1 MHEQLESV
9 PAELEP
15 DGSLGN
21 HVNQILQG
29 TQRAST
35 LQPEHAGLIDDA
47 FARWKEDPGSVE
59 STWQSFFMGFEL
71 GVQQQP
77 VAAATN
83 GTAPAEKRAKALS
96 KAPGD
101 VLAQARIYNLLF
113 AYRTLGHYIAD
124 LDPLKF
130 NRGEMPE
137 LGLEFFGFGDQ
148 DLDQVFDSGK
158 LAGGGERTLR
168 EIVGLL
174 RDTYCGKVGVEYMHI
189 QNFEI
194 RRWVRD
200 KVEGNCNRPEFD
212 AEKKQRILNGLL
224 EAEGF
229 ERFLHTKYTGQK
241 RFSLE
246 GAETL
251 IPVLDAVVDACPNLG
266 LEQIIMGMAH
276 RGRLNVLANI
286 LGKDYHFLFA
296 EFSENYVQQSE
307 LGDGDVKYHLGFESK
322 VRASNGDLIG
332 ISLAPNPSH
341 LEAVAPVV
349 QGKARA
355 WQRRLAD
362 TDERK
367 AVLPILIHGDGAIAG
382 QGIVMETLNMSQ
394 LDGYKT
400 GGTVHVVINNQIG
413 FTTMPQ
419 DARSSAYCT
428 SVAKMLGVPIIHVN
442 GDDAFS
448 AVYAIEMA
456 LEFRQKFHKD
466 IFVDIVCYRR
476 YGHNEGDEPSFTQP
490 HVYKAI
496 KEHPRA
502 SERIFKGMVDCGEMC
517 QIDATDF
524 RKKFEERLLKALE
537 ESKAYAK
544 RLNPQIRKPVYCP
557 ALMEPVETKVTRET
571 LLKVG
576 GAISREPESI
586 KVNPKIKRLLGL
598 RRDMLEGKSKIDWA
612 FAEHLAFG
620 TLLEQG
626 IPVRLSGQDS
636 RRGTFSQRHSSFYDV
651 ATRERYIPLKHISE
665 DQAAFCVYNSPLSE
679 YAVMGFDYGYDLDY
693 PNALIIWEAQFGD
706 FVNGAQIMMDQYL
719 MSGETKWGVT
729 SSLVLLLP
737 HGMEGQG
744 PEHSSGRME
753 RFLQGCAED
762 NLVLANCTMPHN
774 YFHLMRRQKLRSV
787 RKPLIVFTPK
797 MHLRTPLSEVSDF
810 TDQNFEEI
818 LPDPKKP
825 EDAKR
830 IVFCSGKV
838 WFDLDKHRDEA
849 GITDT
854 AIIRLEQI
862 YPLHREKLK
871 NILARHA
878 AHDYVWCQEEN
889 VNMGAWM
896 HIRRKLSE
904 LTGHDVKYSGRDAS
918 ASPATGARAIHM
930 LEQQELVEK
939 AFTV

>member
-1 MHEQLESV
+1 MHEQIDSV
-9 PAELEP
+9 PANAEAGKHLSELA
-15 DGSLGN
+15 DGA
-21 HVNQILQG
+21 
-29 TQRAST
+29 QRAST
-35 LQPEHAGLIDDA
+35 LQPAHAELIEEA
-47 FARWKEDPGSVE
+47 YARWKDDPGSVE
-59 STWQSFFMGFEL
+59 PSWQSFFMGFEL
-71 GVQQQP
+71 GTQQP
-77 VAAATN
+77 PAAAPDAA
-83 GTAPAEKRAKALS
+83 GGDTAPPLA

-101 VLAQARIYNLLF
+101 VLKQAHIYNLLF

-137 LGLEFFGFGDQ
+137 LGIEYFKFSPD
-148 DLDQVFDSGK
+148 DLDRVFDSGK
-158 LAGGGERTLR
+158 LAGGGDRTLR
-168 EIVGLL
+168 EIVEIL
-174 RDTYCGKVGVEYMHI
+174 RETYCGKVGIEYMHI

-200 KVEGNCNRPEFD
+200 RVEGSRNQPD
-212 AEKKQRILNGLL
+212 YGPEKKQRILTGLL

-251 IPVLDAVVDACPNLG
+251 IPVLDAVVDACPG
-266 LEQIIMGMAH
+266 HGIQQIVMGMAH
-276 RGRLNVLANI
+276 RGRLNVLANLI
-286 LGKDYHFLFA
+286 GKDYHFLFA

-307 LGDGDVKYHLGFESK
+307 LGDGDVKYHLGFESMVK
-322 VRASNGDLIG
+322 AGSGEQIG

-341 LEAVAPVV
+341 LEAVGPVV
-349 QGKARA
+349 EGKARA
-355 WQRRLAD
+355 WQRRLGD
-362 TDERK
+362 TDRRES
-367 AVLPILIHGDGAIAG
+367 VVPILIHGDAAIAA
-382 QGIVMETLNMSQ
+382 QGVVMETLNMSQ
-394 LDGYKT
+394 LEGYRT
-400 GGTVHVVINNQIG
+400 GGTVHIVINNQIG

-442 GDDAFS
+442 GDDAIS

-456 LEFRQKFHKD
+456 LDFRQKFHRD

-490 HVYKAI
+490 DVYKAI
-496 KEHPRA
+496 KSHPNA
-502 SERIFKGMVDCGEMC
+502 SERILKKMLQRGE
-517 QIDATDF
+517 IDENQAGNF
-524 RKKFEERLLKALE
+524 RRRFEAKLNKALK
-537 ESKAYAK
+537 ESKAYAQ
-544 RLNPQIRKPVYCP
+544 RLKPQIRKPVFCP
-557 ALMEPVETKVTRET
+557 ALMETTETKVPLET
-571 LLKVG
+571 LRKVG
-576 GAISREPESI
+576 LAISREPDTI
-586 KVNPKIKRLLGL
+586 KVNPKIKRLLSL
-598 RRDMLEGKSKIDWA
+598 RRDMIEGKSPIDWA

-651 ATRERYIPLKHISE
+651 ATRERYIPLKHISD

-693 PNALIIWEAQFGD
+693 PSALIIWEAQFGD
-706 FVNGAQIMMDQYL
+706 FVNGAQILIDQYL

-762 NLVLANCTMPHN
+762 NVVVANCTMPHN
-774 YFHLMRRQKLRSV
+774 YFHLMRRQKLRQV

-797 MHLRTPLSEVSDF
+797 MHLRTPLSELSQF

-818 LPDPKKP
+818 LPDPKKT

-838 WFDLDKHRDEA
+838 WFDLDKYRDEQK
-849 GITDT
+849 ITDT

-862 YPLHREKLK
+862 YPLHRQKLK
-871 NILARHA
+871 AILARHS
-878 AHDYVWCQEEN
+878 AHTYVWCQEEN
-889 VNMGAWM
+889 VNMGARA
-896 HIRRKLSE
+896 HIVPKLRE
-904 LTGHDVKYSGRDAS
+904 ITGHEIKYSGRDAS
-918 ASPATGARAIHM
+918 ASPATGARAVHL

>member
-9 PAELEP
+9 PSDLDP
-15 DGSLGN
+15 DAAHGSHL
-21 HVNQILQG
+21 NQISNG
-29 TQRAST
+29 AQRAST
-35 LQPEHAGLIDDA
+35 LQPEHADLIDEA
-47 FARWKEDPGSVE
+47 YARWKEDPGSVDP
-59 STWQSFFMGFEL
+59 TWQSFFMGFEL
-71 GVQQQP
+71 GTQQEP
-77 VAAATN
+77 VSPD
-83 GTAPAEKRAKALS
+83 GKPADTSAKSLH

-101 VLAQARIYNLLF
+101 VLKQARIYNLLF

-137 LGLEFFGFGDQ
+137 LGIEYFKFSEA
-148 DLDQVFDSGK
+148 DLDHTFDSGK

-168 EIVGLL
+168 EIVDIL
-174 RDTYCGKVGVEYMHI
+174 RETYCGKVGVEYMHI
-189 QNFEI
+189 QNFAI

-200 KVEGNCNRPEFD
+200 RVETSRNNPDFSPE
-212 AEKKQRILNGLL
+212 KQQRILNGLL

-251 IPVLDAVVDACPNLG
+251 IPVLDAIVDACPG
-266 LEQIIMGMAH
+266 HGIQQIVMGMAH

-296 EFSENYVQQSE
+296 EFSENYVQESE

-322 VRASNGDLIG
+322 VKASTGEQVG

-341 LEAVAPVV
+341 LEAVDPVV

-355 WQRRLAD
+355 WQRRLGD
-362 TDERK
+362 TEERG

-382 QGIVMETLNMSQ
+382 QGVVMETLNMSQ

-400 GGTVHVVINNQIG
+400 GGTIHIVINNQIG

-448 AVYAIEMA
+448 CVYAIEMA
-456 LEFRQKFHKD
+456 LDFRQTFHRD

-502 SERIFKGMVDCGEMC
+502 SERIFEGMLDCGDMC
-517 QIDATDF
+517 QTDAETF
-524 RKKFEERLLKALE
+524 RKKFEEKLNQALD

-544 RLNPQIRKPVYCP
+544 KLKPQIRKPVYCP
-557 ALMEPVETKVTRET
+557 ALMDCVETKVPLET
-571 LLKVG
+571 LQKVG
-576 GAISREPESI
+576 HAISREPDTI
-586 KVNPKIKRLLGL
+586 KVNPKIKRLLKL
-598 RRDMLEGKSKIDWA
+598 RREMIEGKSPIDWA

-651 ATRERYIPLKHISE
+651 ATRERYIPLKHICE

-679 YAVMGFDYGYDLDY
+679 YAVMGFDYGYDMDY

-706 FVNGAQIMMDQYL
+706 FVNGAQILIDQYL
-719 MSGETKWGVT
+719 MSGETKWGST

-762 NLVLANCTMPHN
+762 NVVVANCTMPHN

-797 MHLRTPLSEVSDF
+797 MHLRTPLSELSDF
-810 TDQNFEEI
+810 TEKNFEEI

-825 EDAKR
+825 EDAHR
-830 IVFCSGKV
+830 IVFCTGKV
-838 WFDLDKHRDEA
+838 WFDLDKHRDENN
-849 GITDT
+849 ITDT

-862 YPLHREKLK
+862 YPLHRDKLK
-871 NILARHA
+871 AILAKHNAR
-878 AHDYVWCQEEN
+878 DYVWCQEEN
-889 VNMGAWM
+889 VNMGAWV
-896 HIRRKLSE
+896 HIRRKLRE
-904 LTGHDVKYSGRDAS
+904 ITGYDVKYSGRDAS
-918 ASPATGARAIHM
+918 ASPATGARAVHL
-930 LEQQELVEK
+930 LEQRELVEK